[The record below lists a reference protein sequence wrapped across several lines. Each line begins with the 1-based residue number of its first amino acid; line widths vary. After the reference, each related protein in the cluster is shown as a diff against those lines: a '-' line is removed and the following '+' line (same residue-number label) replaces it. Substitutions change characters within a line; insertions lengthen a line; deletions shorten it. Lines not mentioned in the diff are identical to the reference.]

1 MTHVDP
7 FSDDAMPVSSADV
20 ADSCSAACW
29 SVEERAWKQDLP
41 DLPDD
46 IIALLAPPVVVT
58 ASASIPSRPPQ
69 RPPNRGTRPSQSRR
83 ARRLVDTVEP

>member
-7 FSDDAMPVSSADV
+7 LTDDAVPVSSADV

-46 IIALLAPPVVVT
+46 VIALLAPPVVVT
-58 ASASIPSRPPQ
+58 ASSTVAIRPPQ

-83 ARRLVDTVEP
+83 PRRLVDTVEP

>member
-7 FSDDAMPVSSADV
+7 LPDDAVPVSSADV

-29 SVEERAWKQDLP
+29 SVEERAWKQELP

-46 IIALLAPPVVVT
+46 VIALLAPPVVVSTSTTT
-58 ASASIPSRPPQ
+58 AARPSNRA
-69 RPPNRGTRPSQSRR
+69 PNRGTRPAQSRR
-83 ARRLVDTVEP
+83 PRRLV